1 MMVLPG
7 RERAELEN
15 AAERLRKCVA
25 DEPFVLNGQP
35 LTVTISIGIAHCGAT
50 DNPESIIARAD
61 AAMYDAKRS
70 GRNRVSFMS
79 AADVVEMTATGKHR
93 YLRALLEKINEP
105 ARTRSGRN

>member
-7 RERAELEN
+7 RERAELET

-25 DEPFVLNGQP
+25 DEPFVLNGQQ
-35 LTVTISIGIAHCGAT
+35 LTVTVSIGIAQCAVE

-61 AAMYDAKRS
+61 AAMYDAKRC
-70 GRNRVSFMS
+70 GRNRVSFML
-79 AADVVEMTATGKHR
+79 ATEVAEMTATGKHR